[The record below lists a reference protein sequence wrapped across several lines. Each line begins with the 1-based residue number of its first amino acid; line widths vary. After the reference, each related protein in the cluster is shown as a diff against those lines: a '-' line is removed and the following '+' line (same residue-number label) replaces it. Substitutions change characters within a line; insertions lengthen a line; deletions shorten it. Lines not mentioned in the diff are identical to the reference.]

1 MGFPT
6 CPVLFS
12 MFGAAYIAIYQAILQ
27 QRRHWEMLYTIY
39 AFTVRNILLHTY
51 VINRFPTLGFFK
63 LLICICPFFC
73 PAQVHSKCWC
83 HIWFCV
89 AQFFLQC
96 YSLGCVLLRVT
107 GIQGNEQRLWIHCY
121 SFDLAGSCLFVC
133 AIWKCR
139 KELFEGGAGQ
149 ILSKWTKTCSSV
161 KCSMY
166 VQSEFVKMITNH
178 EKRFFWRHMKLKIDV
193 KTPFFVINY

>member
-1 MGFPT
+1 MCDTSQKFPNGFPT

-121 SFDLAGSCLFVC
+121 SFDFDCVLRRVQIAHLF
-133 AIWKCR
+133 
-139 KELFEGGAGQ
+139 
-149 ILSKWTKTCSSV
+149 T
-161 KCSMY
+161 
-166 VQSEFVKMITNH
+166 
-178 EKRFFWRHMKLKIDV
+178 HMTYLIYPSPLCNV
-193 KTPFFVINY
+193 LH